1 MMHVSI
7 CEAIQKVLGDD
18 YRKSLREFERSKL
31 EELQRYIDEYA
42 D

>member
-7 CEAIQKVLGDD
+7 CEAIQKVVGDD
-18 YRKSLREFERSKL
+18 YRKQLKEFERNKL
-31 EELQRYIDEYA
+31 MELEKYIEGYA